1 MDRELTKQEKFQK
14 MIDALPQIETDEV
27 TGLYKSKPNSIKR
40 HKPIDEQVS
49 PGENPVPVAIDL
61 FTGSGGTA

>member
-14 MIDALPQIETDEV
+14 MIDALPQIETDEA

-40 HKPIDEQVS
+40 YKTIDEQVS
-49 PGENPVPVAIDL
+49 PCENPVPVVIDL
-61 FTGSGGTA
+61 FTGSGDPA